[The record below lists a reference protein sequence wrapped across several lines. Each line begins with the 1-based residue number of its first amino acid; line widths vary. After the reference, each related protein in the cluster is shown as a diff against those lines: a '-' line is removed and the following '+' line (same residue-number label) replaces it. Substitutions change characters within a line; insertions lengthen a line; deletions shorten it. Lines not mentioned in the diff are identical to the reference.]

1 MILNGKTYLPVA
13 EVMKITGITRPTLK
27 KYLDHG
33 IIKGLRIGCKRW
45 IDAATLEQTVNV
57 L

>member
-27 KYLDHG
+27 KYLDHS